1 VAAVAANAKRSNHA
15 VTATVNA
22 ASINRCIDRHGNQR
36 STGRRNK
43 RSKTVF
49 RNVSMTRNPQER
61 RTPEQIRAGNRRLG
75 LVLLAIAAVF
85 FAAVIVNQ
93 GWFS

>member
-1 VAAVAANAKRSNHA
+1 
-15 VTATVNA
+15 
-22 ASINRCIDRHGNQR
+22 
-36 STGRRNK
+36 
-43 RSKTVF
+43 
-49 RNVSMTRNPQER
+49 MTRNPQER
-61 RTPEQIRAGNRRLG
+61 RTPEQIRASNRRLG

>member
-1 VAAVAANAKRSNHA
+1 MAVMAAVSRAAKR
-15 VTATVNA
+15 A
-22 ASINRCIDRHGNQR
+22 A
-36 STGRRNK
+36 
-43 RSKTVF
+43 KTVF

-61 RTPEQIRAGNRRLG
+61 RTPEQIRASNRRLG